1 MFLCRL
7 REYNIA
13 NEQWE
18 MEDNTLDPLP
28 VRAGVNLFVEGD
40 SMYIQEHRNGDI
52 YKYADP
58 GGDPAWVKVVGAR
71 VTFFYGQSFSY
82 SMNYHRLL

>member
-1 MFLCRL
+1 MLPMFLCRL

-40 SMYIQEHRNGDI
+40 SMYNCISKSTETETSTSMQTREATR
-52 YKYADP
+52 P
-58 GGDPAWVKVVGAR
+58 GSRWWAPG
-71 VTFFYGQSFSY
+71 
-82 SMNYHRLL
+82 